1 MLANLEQLS
10 IIESY
15 IESLDINNIQRDYPY
30 SATLAV
36 YSIENV
42 PFAYLE
48 TGKELLRISLRSDP
62 LLAKVLRDK
71 YIEVLPGQK
80 LNSKIWN
87 TIVISGQLSLDE
99 IKALILHSY
108 QLAIDYSKHS

>member
-1 MLANLEQLS
+1 MIMLARNEQLK

-15 IESLDINNIQRDYPY
+15 TEELGSHIQRDFPY
-30 SATLAV
+30 SDTLAV
-36 YSIENV
+36 YRTNDT

-71 YIEVLPGQK
+71 YIEVSPGHK
-80 LNSKIWN
+80 LNPKIWN
-87 TIVISGQLSLDE
+87 TVIVSGQLTLDE
-99 IKALILHSY
+99 IKALINHSY
-108 QLAIDYSKHS
+108 QLANELSQ